1 VKELF
6 DESKQKKMN
15 TNRLSET
22 LRKALNDQMTKEAA
36 AAQIYLSYG
45 SWANSAGY
53 DGISNFL
60 FRHANEER
68 THMTKILEYILE
80 RGAKVNVEAIPAPS
94 SDPKNVQDCFEKT
107 FAHEVDNTKG
117 IYKIVKMSFD
127 EEDWA
132 TWNFMQWFVKEQ
144 TEEETMVMN
153 MLDKL
158 KIAGGERA
166 SGESLYSFDRDMKD
180 TPDDA
185 ELAQDKTAENP

>member
-1 VKELF
+1 M
-6 DESKQKKMN
+6 D

-22 LRKALNDQMTKEAA
+22 LRTALNEQMTKEAYA
-36 AAQIYLSYG
+36 SQIYLSYG
-45 SWANSAGY
+45 SWAASKGY

-68 THMTKILEYILE
+68 THMMKILEYILE
-80 RGAKVNVEAIPAPS
+80 RGAKVNVEAIAAPPP
-94 SDPKNVQDCFEKT
+94 DPKNVQDCFEKT
-107 FAHEVDNTKG
+107 FGHEVDNTNG
-117 IYKIVKMSFD
+117 VYKIVKMSHD
-127 EEDWA
+127 EGDWA

-158 KIAGGERA
+158 KIAGGENA
-166 SGESLYSFDRDMKD
+166 SGESLYSLDRDMKS

-185 ELAQDKTAENP
+185 ELAQDKTVENP

>member
-1 VKELF
+1 M
-6 DESKQKKMN
+6 D

-22 LRKALNDQMTKEAA
+22 LRTALNDQMTKEAYA
-36 AAQIYLSYG
+36 SQIYLSYG
-45 SWANSAGY
+45 AWAASKGY

-68 THMTKILEYILE
+68 SHMMKILEYIIE
-80 RGAKVNVEAIPAPS
+80 RGATAAVQAIGAPPPDPAT
-94 SDPKNVQDCFEKT
+94 VFDCFEKT
-107 FAHEVDNTKG
+107 FSHEVDNTTS
-117 IYKIVKMSFD
+117 IYKIVKMSFN

-153 MLDKL
+153 MIDKL
-158 KIAGGERA
+158 KIAGGEKA
-166 SGESLYSFDRDMKD
+166 SGDSLYSLDRDMKS

-185 ELAQDKTAENP
+185 ELAQEKSVENP

>member
-1 VKELF
+1 ME
-6 DESKQKKMN
+6 

-45 SWANSAGY
+45 SWANRGGY

-68 THMTKILEYILE
+68 SHMMKILEYILE
-80 RGAKVNVEAIPAPS
+80 RGSTVNIETIPAPPANPS
-94 SDPKNVQDCFEKT
+94 SIQDCFEKT
-107 FAHEVDNTKG
+107 FSHEVENTRG

-132 TWNFMQWFVKEQ
+132 TWNFMQWFVREQ

-158 KIAGGERA
+158 KIAGGGKA
-166 SGESLYSFDRDMKD
+166 SGESLYSFDRDMRES
-180 TPDDA
+180 PDDA
-185 ELAQDKTAENP
+185 DLAETKTAENP

>member
-1 VKELF
+1 
-6 DESKQKKMN
+6 MN

-22 LRKALNDQMTKEAA
+22 LRKALNDQMTKEAHA
-36 AAQIYLSYG
+36 SQIYLSYG
-45 SWANSAGY
+45 TWASAEGY

-68 THMTKILEYILE
+68 SHMMKLLEYILQ
-80 RGAKVNVEAIPAPS
+80 RGSTVTVEPIPGP
-94 SDPKNVQDCFEKT
+94 PPNPTGIQDCFEKT
-107 FAHEVDNTKG
+107 LGHEIDNTNA

-127 EEDWA
+127 EADWA
-132 TWNFMQWFVKEQ
+132 TWNFLQWFVKEQ

-166 SGESLYSFDRDMKD
+166 SGESLYSLDRDMKS

-185 ELAQDKTAENP
+185 ELAEEKTVENP

>member
-1 VKELF
+1 
-6 DESKQKKMN
+6 MN

-22 LRKALNDQMTKEAA
+22 LRSALNTQMTKEAYA
-36 AAQIYLSYG
+36 SQIYLSYG
-45 SWANSAGY
+45 SWAAAQGY

-68 THMTKILEYILE
+68 THMMKILEYIIE
-80 RGAKVNVEAIPAPS
+80 RGAKANVEAIGAPPA
-94 SDPKNVQDCFEKT
+94 DPKNVQDCFEKT
-107 FAHEVDNTKG
+107 FTHEIDNTNG
-117 IYKIVKMSFD
+117 IYKIVKMSHD

-132 TWNFMQWFVKEQ
+132 TWNFMQWFVREQ

-158 KIAGGERA
+158 KIAGGENA
-166 SGESLYSFDRDMKD
+166 SGESLYSIDRDMRS

-185 ELAQDKTAENP
+185 ELAQDKTVENP

>member
-1 VKELF
+1 
-6 DESKQKKMN
+6 MN

-45 SWANSAGY
+45 SWASSGGY

-68 THMTKILEYILE
+68 SHMTKILEYILE
-80 RGAKVNVEAIPAPS
+80 RGARADIETIPAPPA
-94 SDPKNVQDCFEKT
+94 DPANVQDCFEKT
-107 FAHEVDNTKG
+107 FGHEVDNTKG

-158 KIAGGERA
+158 KIAGGAKA
-166 SGESLYSFDRDMKD
+166 SGESLYSLDRDMKN

>member
-1 VKELF
+1 
-6 DESKQKKMN
+6 MN

-22 LRKALNDQMTKEAA
+22 LRTALNVQMTKEAYA
-36 AAQIYLSYG
+36 SQIYLSYG
-45 SWANSAGY
+45 SWAATQGY

-68 THMTKILEYILE
+68 THMMKILEYIIE
-80 RGAKVNVEAIPAPS
+80 RGAKVTIEAIEPPPT
-94 SDPKNVQDCFEKT
+94 DPKSVQECFEKT
-107 FAHEVDNTKG
+107 FAHEIDNTNG
-117 IYKIVKMSFD
+117 VYKIVKMSLD

-153 MLDKL
+153 MLDRL
-158 KIAGGERA
+158 KIAGGEKVA
-166 SGESLYSFDRDMKD
+166 GESLYSLDRDMRS

-185 ELAQDKTAENP
+185 KLAQDKTVENP

>member
-1 VKELF
+1 M
-6 DESKQKKMN
+6 D

-22 LRKALNDQMTKEAA
+22 LRTALNEQMTKEAA

-45 SWANSAGY
+45 SWANSGGY
-53 DGISNFL
+53 EGIANFL

-68 THMTKILEYILE
+68 THMMKILEYILE
-80 RGAKVNVEAIPAPS
+80 RGAKVNVQAIPAPPK
-94 SDPKNVQDCFEKT
+94 DPTGVQDCFEKI
-107 FAHEVDNTKG
+107 FGHEVDNTKG

-144 TEEETMVMN
+144 TEEETMVME

-158 KIAGGERA
+158 KIAGGDKA
-166 SGESLYSFDRDMKD
+166 KGESLYSLDRDMKS

-185 ELAQDKTAENP
+185 ELAQDKSVENP

>member
-1 VKELF
+1 M
-6 DESKQKKMN
+6 S

-45 SWANSAGY
+45 SWAGAGGY
-53 DGISNFL
+53 DGIANFL

-80 RGAKVNVEAIPAPS
+80 RGARVNIEAIPAPPA
-94 SDPKNVQDCFEKT
+94 DPKSVQDCFEKT
-107 FAHEVDNTKG
+107 FDHEVDNTKG

-153 MLDKL
+153 MLDKI
-158 KIAGGERA
+158 KIAGGEKA
-166 SGESLYSFDRDMKD
+166 SGASLYSLDRDMKD

-185 ELAQDKTAENP
+185 ELAEDKTAEDP

>member
-1 VKELF
+1 
-6 DESKQKKMN
+6 MN
-15 TNRLSET
+15 TNRLSEQ

-36 AAQIYLSYG
+36 ASQIYLSYG
-45 SWANSAGY
+45 AWANEQGY

-68 THMTKILEYILE
+68 THMMKILEYILE
-80 RGAKVNVEAIPAPS
+80 RGAKVNVEGIPAPPA
-94 SDPKNVQDCFEKT
+94 DPANVQDCFEKT
-107 FAHEVDNTKG
+107 FQHEVDNTTG
-117 IYKIVKMSFD
+117 IYKIVKMSFE

-158 KIAGGERA
+158 KIAGGAKA
-166 SGESLYSFDRDMKD
+166 SGESLYSLDRDMKSE
-180 TPDDA
+180 PDDA
-185 ELAQDKTAENP
+185 ELAQDKTVENP